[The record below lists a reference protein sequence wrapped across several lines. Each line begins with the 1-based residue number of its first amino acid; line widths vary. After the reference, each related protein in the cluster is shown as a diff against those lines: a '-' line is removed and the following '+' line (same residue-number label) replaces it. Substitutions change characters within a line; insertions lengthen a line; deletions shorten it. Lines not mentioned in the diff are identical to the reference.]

1 MRIPDERRTA
11 PVALLEVETT
21 ANFNYISAVAVPYN
35 DPADIGMFMEDFA
48 PGSLAKSIKEA
59 ARSLP
64 LHVWHDDMPMYSP
77 MTIESSPIGV
87 AHEWDDDNNRL
98 RGVWKLDDSVKAQRA
113 AKLAKPDEQGR
124 SLMGYMSI
132 RFQPIRSAWT
142 YAEDWNP
149 DLGPAYKD
157 RVTRIEARLVSVSLV
172 STPQYQSAAVEWVR
186 SAEPQRKREAAS
198 RELDE
203 WAAYLQQVKAGPLAS
218 QKGIRR

>member
-1 MRIPDERRTA
+1 VTRLPTERRTA
-11 PVALLEVETT
+11 PLQLLEVETT
-21 ANFNYISAVAVPYN
+21 ENLKYLSAIAVPYN

-64 LHVWHDDMPMYSP
+64 LHVFHDDMPMYAP
-77 MTIESSPIGV
+77 MAVESWPIGI

-98 RGVWKLDDSVKAQRA
+98 RGVWALDDSVKAQRA
-113 AKLAKPDEQGR
+113 AQLAKPDDQGR

-157 RVTRIEARLVSVSLV
+157 RVTRQEARLVSVSLV
-172 STPQYQSAAVEWVR
+172 STPAYKSAAVEWVR
-186 SAEPQRKREAAS
+186 SAEPQRQRESAS

-203 WAAYLQQVKAGPLAS
+203 WAAYLEQVKAGPMVA
-218 QKGIRR
+218 R